1 MKKQRP
7 TVMCRGMIGYG
18 WKGPFY
24 VWEVETDEE
33 KKEAEAE
40 IARINAEMVAKADEK
55 NRQWA
60 APLEWAELKEREL
73 AAAKAQRRAEENG
86 APKQQVPQSWRGKV
100 DKIKRGRNIRE
111 VDAWRCQACGR
122 TSEAARIPPS
132 IGAEP

>member
-40 IARINAEMVAKADEK
+40 ITRINTEMVAKADEK

-60 APLEWAELKEREL
+60 APPEWAELKEREL

-100 DKIKRGRNIRE
+100 DKIKRGENIRE
-111 VDAWRCQACGR
+111 VDEWRCQACGR
-122 TSEAARIPPS
+122 TSDVARIPPS
-132 IGAEP
+132 IGVEP